1 MSYDLENEIW
11 SNISILL
18 NLIYTFNAI
27 PIKSHIFVE
36 VGMLISKIHMDLP
49 MTKNSQNIF

>member
-1 MSYDLENEIW
+1 MVKYFYSSQFNF
-11 SNISILL
+11 
-18 NLIYTFNAI
+18 TFNAI